1 MSARFKP
8 YNPDQTFLLPPS
20 LRDWLPEDHL
30 AYFISDTVDE
40 LDLSAI
46 THPYKMADSR
56 GQPPYHP
63 SMMSKLLLYA
73 YSVGVPSSRKTEEKT
88 YTDVAFR
95 IVAAGDHPDHDTIC
109 EFRCRHLG
117 ALAEL
122 FVQVL
127 RLCRK
132 AGLVKLGHVA
142 LDGTKVKGNASK
154 HKAMSYGRMCD
165 REKEL
170 ERE

>member
-1 MSARFKP
+1 MSKRFKP
-8 YNPDQTFLLPPS
+8 YNPQQMFLLPPL
-20 LRDWLPEDHL
+20 LRDWLPQDHL

-46 THPYKMADSR
+46 RTPYEMGDSR

-63 SMMSKLLLYA
+63 AMMSKLLLYA
-73 YSVGVPSSRKTEEKT
+73 YSVGVASSRKIEQKS

-95 IVAAGDHPDHDTIC
+95 VIAAGDHPDHDTIC
-109 EFRCRHLG
+109 DFRGRHLQ
-117 ALAEL
+117 ALSDL

-132 AGLVKLGHVA
+132 AGLAKVRAEWRLICLTHNILKLYRSGYAVA
-142 LDGTKVKGNASK
+142 AG
-154 HKAMSYGRMCD
+154 
-165 REKEL
+165 
-170 ERE
+170 